1 MASRQNASSKQDASG
16 EAKLPKKGPKG
27 RAVDKAAPAK
37 DAELVLYEFI
47 AMLVRISFWRANPYP
62 SPRPSPN
69 PDPNLTLALYPSP
82 DPDPTPTPNQA
93 RQPHPR

>member
-47 AMLVRISFWRANPYP
+47 AMLVRISFQVYLLW
-62 SPRPSPN
+62 
-69 PDPNLTLALYPSP
+69 LHLLWLYFL
-82 DPDPTPTPNQA
+82 
-93 RQPHPR
+93 

>member
-1 MASRQNASSKQDASG
+1 M
-16 EAKLPKKGPKG
+16 
-27 RAVDKAAPAK
+27 
-37 DAELVLYEFI
+37 LYEFI

-82 DPDPTPTPNQA
+82 DPDPTPPLTRRANPTHGNFGVTEEVVPVPGALSQVLNDLPLTPNS
-93 RQPHPR
+93 